1 MRAAILLFLGGALLP
16 AQTRQDI
23 AAGALTFRSHC
34 APCHGFHA
42 EGGRGPNL
50 TRGEFYHGSSDRDL
64 LSTISDGIPG
74 TEMPGLFYSADRIR
88 QIIAYIRSVRAP
100 SGTAAHGSASAG
112 EILFREKGCGACH
125 RVKGV
130 GGRLGP
136 DLTNIGTE
144 RSTDYLRES
153 ILKPNA
159 QVARDYWVATLQ
171 SKDRSSVQGYL
182 LNEDTYTIQFIDFSG
197 QLHSVSK
204 DDLNDMSVEKTS
216 KMPSYEG
223 KLTDHELE
231 DLVTYLSSLR
241 PRRGVQ

>member
-1 MRAAILLFLGGALLP
+1 MRIAILLFSGGALLS
-16 AQTRQDI
+16 AQTPRDI
-23 AAGALTFRSHC
+23 AAGAQTFRSHC

-64 LSTISDGIPG
+64 LTIISDGIPG
-74 TEMPGLFYSADRIR
+74 PRCPGYSIR
-88 QIIAYIRSVRAP
+88 PIGYGRLSPISASVRAP

-136 DLTNIGTE
+136 DLTNIGAE
-144 RSTDYLRES
+144 RSADYLRES

-159 QVARDYWVATLQ
+159 EVARDYWVATLQ

-204 DDLNDMSVEKTS
+204 DDLNDVSVQKTS

-231 DLVTYLSSLR
+231 DLVAYLSLLQPS
-241 PRRGVQ
+241 RGGE